1 MLVSL
6 LASALA
12 APGHVPVAGLVF
24 DAGGAGLE
32 GTHGLT
38 LRLVDL
44 ADQSVDHEETV
55 QASLVG
61 GRFAVQ
67 MSLDLDKFHLA
78 ELSLAVAV
86 DGGAFSDAQPLGTA
100 PYAASAR
107 RAELADSAATLG
119 SLAPADVLT
128 RTDAASTYLTQTSAG
143 STYLTQA
150 AAGTTYLTQASA
162 GTTYLTQ
169 AAAGTT
175 YLTQA
180 SAGTTYLTQAAAGTT
195 YLTQANA
202 GTTYLT
208 QANAGTTYL
217 TQAAASAYIPHA
229 ALHRIDL
236 MNIHPNG
243 SGSGFFSI
251 TNNSDGGGTTW
262 SPTSDSTL
270 IINGNS
276 CGGSHG
282 GNWGHQIWLEP
293 GTYKIVGQSMPLTTH
308 TCIHGN
314 TPTANYGF
322 TLQIRWDIGSGSAT
336 VKLDTSTSANTWVP
350 FESAPFTVASAGFV
364 QPTYASNG
372 YAGVKASY
380 IRGLSLLRVKN

>member
-107 RAELADSAATLG
+107 RAELADSADSAATLG

-169 AAAGTT
+169 AA
-175 YLTQA
+175 
-180 SAGTTYLTQAAAGTT
+180 
-195 YLTQANA
+195 A